1 MNQINKFFL
10 AVVLMPRRL
19 YAAWGIQVPQLVAI
33 LTTKLVMDD
42 RRPNTMHVTRRQQ
55 KKDAEISDATLGTM
69 VISGVM
75 GMMYLF
81 AFMVGTDLVT
91 QFTFYY
97 SMFMMM
103 LCMMLVSDFTSVLI
117 DVKDNFII
125 LPKPVSGSTVV
136 TARLLHVFIHVCK
149 LVVPMSLPCFIYL
162 LFRTNLWGSLVFAGI
177 TLLTTLFSI
186 FLINAVYLLILRVTT
201 PERFKNIISYTQI
214 AFAIIIYGSFQLMP
228 RMANR
233 VDFSSFNLHDQLPML
248 LAPPFW
254 FANAFHTLYAGSAGA
269 VEWLAAALALG
280 LPLLSIYVVVKFL
293 APAFNQK
300 LAMISGSE
308 GGGQSAAPG
317 TTVPQG
323 LANTLARWLASGQV
337 ERTGFLFSWK
347 MMSRSREFKVKVY
360 PGIGYLVVLI
370 VLFFLPNSR
379 EEDLDIQ
386 QLFAGFK
393 PIVVVY
399 FSSMILLVA
408 IHQIMVTE
416 KFKAA
421 WMFFITPV
429 QQPGHLIHGAILA
442 ILARFF
448 TALALVLLVL
458 GVWLGGAGILP
469 NLLLA
474 LCNQVLI
481 AYAVAAIN
489 FTQLP
494 FAQPVNEG
502 EKGGQ
507 FVRGVLLVLI
517 SGVLG
522 GIHFFAFRQPVAIG
536 IVLALSITGILLLRW
551 HIRRK
556 TWLDI
561 EFAD

>member
-1 MNQINKFFL
+1 MNWINKFL
-10 AVVLMPRRL
+10 LSAVLLPRRF

-33 LTTKLVMDD
+33 LTTKLTMDD
-42 RRPNTMHVTRRQQ
+42 RRPNTMQMTRRQQ
-55 KKDAEISDATLGTM
+55 KKDAEISGATLGTM
-69 VISGVM
+69 AISGVM

-125 LPKPVSGSTVV
+125 LPKPVTGSTVV
-136 TARLLHVFIHVCK
+136 AARLLHVFIHVCK
-149 LVVPMSLPCFIYL
+149 LVVPMSLPCFVYL
-162 LFRTNLWGSLVFAGI
+162 LFRTNPWGSLVFAGI
-177 TLLTTLFSI
+177 TLFATLFSI
-186 FLINAVYLLILRVTT
+186 FLINAVYLLILRITT
-201 PERFKNIISYTQI
+201 PERFKNIISYIQI
-214 AFAIIIYGSFQLMP
+214 AFAIVIYGSFQLLP
-228 RMANR
+228 RMADR
-233 VDFSSFNLHDQLPML
+233 AEFSSFNLQDKLSML

-254 FANAFHTLYAGSAGA
+254 FASAFHTLFAGSSGSIEWVA
-269 VEWLAAALALG
+269 VALALA
-280 LPLLSIYVVVKFL
+280 LPPLSIFVVVKFL

-300 LAMISGSE
+300 LAMISGSDD
-308 GGGQSAAPG
+308 GGTTAAPG
-317 TTVPQG
+317 TSAPKG
-323 LANTLARWLASGQV
+323 LAGTLARWCTQGKA
-337 ERTGFLFSWK
+337 EHTGFLFAWK

-360 PGIGYLVVLI
+360 PSIGYLVVLV
-370 VLFFLPNSR
+370 VLFFFRNSR
-379 EEDLDIQ
+379 QEDLDVQ

-393 PIVVVY
+393 PIVAVY

-421 WMFFITPV
+421 WMFFITPL
-429 QQPGHLIHGAILA
+429 QRPGHLIHGALTA
-442 ILARFF
+442 VLMQFF
-448 TALALVLLVL
+448 TAIAFVLLALGL
-458 GVWLGGAGILP
+458 WLGGTGILP

-474 LCNQVLI
+474 LCNQLLI
-481 AYAVAAIN
+481 TYAVSAIN

-494 FAQPVNEG
+494 FSQPVNEG

-507 FVRGVLLVLI
+507 FVRGVLLVVI

-522 GIHFFAFRQPVAIG
+522 MLHFFVFRQPISIG

-551 HIRRK
+551 YIRRK